1 MMARNNTEL
10 TARITW
16 CLRIIKPPNYRSAK
30 GRKELKDSYYITDFM
45 SKSYENDRE
54 GNKQKSS
61 TIACHAFRC
70 YLWTELD
77 RILYEALYT
86 NVSIFECLIKDVI
99 AGVYFSAG
107 QGN

>member
-1 MMARNNTEL
+1 
-10 TARITW
+10 
-16 CLRIIKPPNYRSAK
+16 
-30 GRKELKDSYYITDFM
+30 M

-86 NVSIFECLIKDVI
+86 NVSIFSYLIKDVMN
-99 AGVYFSAG
+99 
-107 QGN
+107 GNIFFCPARETDFLGIDQDNAMERGWGL